1 MDSDDEDG
9 NYLRQVRL
17 REKERELRE
26 KRKWEFPQRI
36 SSHHEYKVPA
46 LEFTKFICSLFALDP
61 AFSMQANTLKKNLLT
76 LCHFKEFSAEVQQGT
91 EPSLVLVIPDVI
103 CGNC

>member
-26 KRKWEFPQRI
+26 KRKWEFPHRI